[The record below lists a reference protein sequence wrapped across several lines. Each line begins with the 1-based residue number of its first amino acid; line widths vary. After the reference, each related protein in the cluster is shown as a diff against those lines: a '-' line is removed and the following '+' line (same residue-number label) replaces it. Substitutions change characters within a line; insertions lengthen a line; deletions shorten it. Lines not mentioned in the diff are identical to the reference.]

1 MAEATKPVLRNLERS
16 NFLTGPEHTERGWG
30 GIALENYRFPWDRAF
45 EIGMDIRLGENHRPP
60 SAILRFLYPLKKC
73 PVLPDGHF

>member
-16 NFLTGPEHTERGWG
+16 DFLTGPEHTERGWG

-45 EIGMDIRLGENHRPP
+45 EIGMDIRLGESTAPHQRYFGFY
-60 SAILRFLYPLKKC
+60 IR
-73 PVLPDGHF
+73 